1 MTSQLIDRLEHRIDK
16 LAELLGPWDPS
27 LEYQEDVSTAVD
39 FLERSIESIYL
50 DTFHINDGLFRML
63 DRYVQQNN
71 EPLDEQDI
79 KDIDYKMSLYNNDMK
94 LMNEK
99 LKQLDDIYVNKFL
112 THVDT
117 FNDIPSRQFLDD
129 NMVTKQYL
137 KLQKLVTQQEELV
150 VKTMATLRKV
160 VDFTDRSIQN

>member
-71 EPLDEQDI
+71 EPMDEQDI
-79 KDIDYKMSLYNNDMK
+79 KDIDYIMSLYNNDMK

-99 LKQLDDIYVNKFL
+99 LKQLDDIYVN
-112 THVDT
+112 
-117 FNDIPSRQFLDD
+117 
-129 NMVTKQYL
+129 
-137 KLQKLVTQQEELV
+137 
-150 VKTMATLRKV
+150 
-160 VDFTDRSIQN
+160 